1 MRFRVQPTP
10 DETQRACAAIASA
23 SLPPSRAGLI
33 TLAAFALIGVAAFLL
48 ARATWHIT
56 VLLTLAGILALLSA
70 LQAETRWRISRAR
83 AGDPHASEPYDIEV
97 GPEGIRTWCAH
108 VDARYTWDG
117 ITRVVETPE
126 FYLFLRGPG
135 GGPSIPKRLL
145 DAASNEELRKGIR
158 EWSPDRGVSLTGEVT
173 PTSAPAA

>member
-33 TLAAFALIGVAAFLL
+33 TLLVCALVGVAAILL
-48 ARATWHIT
+48 ARPTWLIT
-56 VLLTLAGILALLSA
+56 IALTLTGLLVALYA
-70 LQAETRWRISRAR
+70 LQAEVNWRLRRAR
-83 AGDPHASEPYDIEV
+83 ADDVHADEPYEIEV

-126 FYLFLRGPG
+126 FYLFLRGIG

-145 DAASNEELRKGIR
+145 DAESNEELRKRIR
-158 EWSPDRGVSLTGEVT
+158 EWSPDRGASLTDELTTPSTPVT
-173 PTSAPAA
+173 